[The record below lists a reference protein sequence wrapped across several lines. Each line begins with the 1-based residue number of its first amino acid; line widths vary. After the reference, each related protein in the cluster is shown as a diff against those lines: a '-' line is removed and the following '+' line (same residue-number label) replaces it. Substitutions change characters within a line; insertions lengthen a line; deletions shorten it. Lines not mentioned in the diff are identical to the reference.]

1 LQAEILSIGTELLLG
16 EIVDTNAQY
25 ISSRLRDI
33 GVNVYRRI
41 TVGDNP
47 ERLLSA
53 FEDSIQRSDVV
64 IATGGLGPTDDD
76 VTAKCLAAALKR
88 NLSFDENAWN
98 SIRRSYFRRGRTLDE
113 GNASARKQAL
123 IVDGGFFIPNPVGTA
138 PGQGIKVDDKL
149 ILLLPGPPSEMQTM
163 FENHAIPLIT
173 KPFSGLTPI
182 HCVNLNIAGLGESQV
197 AEALADLL
205 DGSNPTVAPYAGS
218 GQVRLRI
225 AAQSA
230 DKAEA
235 LAMISRVEQEVRRR
249 LGHHVYGKDEE
260 TLEMAIGRLLARS
273 GFTLAVAES
282 VTGGLICHRI
292 TGVPGSSRYFKMGM
306 VAYHP
311 EVKIYTMGIPPD
323 VVHKEQAVNEEVASS
338 MAESARLLAGATL
351 GLGTTGFAGP
361 EGGTCNEPVG
371 TVYIGLSH
379 KKAGTIT
386 EKAIFTG
393 SRSRIKALAAQRA
406 LYLLYRFLTE
416 PGKNRR

>member
-1 LQAEILSIGTELLLG
+1 MQAEILSIGTELLLG

-197 AEALADLL
+197 AEA
-205 DGSNPTVAPYAGS
+205 
-218 GQVRLRI
+218 
-225 AAQSA
+225 
-230 DKAEA
+230 
-235 LAMISRVEQEVRRR
+235 
-249 LGHHVYGKDEE
+249 
-260 TLEMAIGRLLARS
+260 
-273 GFTLAVAES
+273 
-282 VTGGLICHRI
+282 
-292 TGVPGSSRYFKMGM
+292 
-306 VAYHP
+306 
-311 EVKIYTMGIPPD
+311 
-323 VVHKEQAVNEEVASS
+323 
-338 MAESARLLAGATL
+338 
-351 GLGTTGFAGP
+351 
-361 EGGTCNEPVG
+361 
-371 TVYIGLSH
+371 
-379 KKAGTIT
+379 
-386 EKAIFTG
+386 
-393 SRSRIKALAAQRA
+393 
-406 LYLLYRFLTE
+406 
-416 PGKNRR
+416 